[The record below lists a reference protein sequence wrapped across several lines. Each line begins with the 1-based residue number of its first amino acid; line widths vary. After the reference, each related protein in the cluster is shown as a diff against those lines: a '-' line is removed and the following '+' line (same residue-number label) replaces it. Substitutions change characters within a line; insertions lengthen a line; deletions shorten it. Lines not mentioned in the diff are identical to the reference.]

1 MEPSSGPP
9 YIGPEV
15 QLGANVRVYPFAFI
29 DGRTTI
35 GDDCEIF
42 PHSAIGTPPHDLSY
56 KGSPTRVELGAGSV
70 IREGAT
76 IHRASEK
83 QDGVT
88 RVGERCYL
96 MAQAHIGH
104 DCVVGDDVVITNA
117 STLGGHAVIEDRVL
131 ISAHAA
137 VHQFCRVGTMAMV
150 AGGSMVVQDVP
161 PYCMAHGDRARLVG
175 LNEVGLERRG
185 LGGDVIRALRRAYR
199 TLFRSGHTRAD
210 GIARARAE
218 WGEVAEVERLLSF
231 IEASSRGVARHG
243 RK

>member
-1 MEPSSGPP
+1 MELSSNS
-9 YIGPEV
+9 YIGPDVE
-15 QLGANVRVYPFAFI
+15 LGERVRVHPFAFI
-29 DGRTTI
+29 DGKTTI

-42 PHSAIGTPPHDLSY
+42 PHAAIGTPPHDLSY
-56 KGSPTRVELGAGSV
+56 RDSPTRVEVGAGSV

-83 QDGVT
+83 EEGVT

-104 DCVVGDDVVITNA
+104 DCQVGDDVVITNT
-117 STLGGHAVIEDRVL
+117 STLGGHSRIGDRVL

-175 LNEVGLERRG
+175 LNEVGLDRG
-185 LGGDVIRALRRAYR
+185 GVSAEAVHALRRAYR
-199 TLFRSGHTRAD
+199 LIFRSGLMKAK
-210 GIARARAE
+210 GIGEARAE
-218 WGEVAEVERLLSF
+218 WGGFPEVERLLAF
-231 IEASSRGVARHG
+231 IEASKRGIARHG
-243 RK
+243 RR

>member
-1 MEPSSGPP
+1 VQA
-9 YIGPEV
+9 YIGPDV
-15 QLGANVRVYPFAFI
+15 QLGKGVKVHPFAFI
-29 DGRTTI
+29 DGHTTI
-35 GDDCEIF
+35 GDGCEIF

-56 KGSPTRVELGAGSV
+56 QGAPTRVELGAGGV

-88 RVGERCYL
+88 IVGDRLYL

-104 DCVVGDDVVITNA
+104 DCVVGNDVTITNA
-117 STLGGHAVIEDRVL
+117 STLGGHVVVEDRVL

-161 PYCMAHGDRARLVG
+161 PYCLAHGDRARLVG
-175 LNEVGLERRG
+175 LNEVGLDRRG
-185 LGGDVIRALRRAYR
+185 LSRETILALRRAYR
-199 TLFRSGHTRAD
+199 VLFRAGLVRQEA
-210 GIARARAE
+210 IARTRSE
-218 WGEVAEVERLLSF
+218 WGEVPEVVRMTTF
-231 IEASSRGVARHG
+231 IEQSERGVAGHG
-243 RK
+243 RR

>member
-1 MEPSSGPP
+1 MQA

-15 QLGANVRVYPFAFI
+15 RLGRGVKVHPFAFI

-35 GDDCEIF
+35 GDGCEIF
-42 PHSAIGTPPHDLSY
+42 PHSAIGTPPHDVSY
-56 KGSPTRVELGAGSV
+56 KGSPTRVEVGAGGI

-88 RVGERCYL
+88 VVGERCFL

-104 DCVVGDDVVITNA
+104 DCRVGDDVIITNA
-117 STLGGHAVIEDRVL
+117 STLGGHVVVEDRVL

-137 VHQFCRVGTMAMV
+137 VHQYCRVGTLAMV

-161 PYCMAHGDRARLVG
+161 PYCLAHGDRARLVG
-175 LNEVGLERRG
+175 LNEVGLDRRG
-185 LGGDVIRALRRAYR
+185 FERDTILALRRAYR
-199 TLFRSGHTRAD
+199 TLFRSGLLREEALVRTRS
-210 GIARARAE
+210 E
-218 WGEVAEVERLLSF
+218 WGEVPEVARMISF
-231 IEASSRGVARHG
+231 IEEAERGVARHG
-243 RK
+243 RG